1 MAKYL
6 IMGSYTHE
14 GIRGLA
20 KDKASGRQKAVTQA
34 LAALGGKL
42 ECVYWAFGEG
52 DVIGIGELPDNVT
65 AAAMSLAASSSGLIR
80 IKTIPLLTVEEMDHC
95 LGKQVGYR
103 GPGA

>member
-1 MAKYL
+1 M
-6 IMGSYTHE
+6 
-14 GIRGLA
+14 
-20 KDKASGRQKAVTQA
+20 
-34 LAALGGKL
+34 
-42 ECVYWAFGEG
+42 
-52 DVIGIGELPDNVT
+52 IGIGELPDNVT